1 MSYCYSNDG
10 QSMRAVDPDY
20 QSQPGEV
27 VFDHYATDSELDAA
41 FPGRV
46 GLRLINLRTSRL
58 GDINAH
64 AAKLL
69 ATLSANYPEGEV
81 QSWSQQTKEA
91 DALAA
96 NPDAPTPLLSAIATA
111 RGLSVGD
118 LAMRV
123 HTKANAY
130 ARASGQI
137 IGQRQAM
144 EDALLAID
152 LSAKDAVA
160 QMEAVQWPTA

>member
-69 ATLSANYPEGEV
+69 ATLSANYLKGRCKAGVSRLRKPTRWLLIPMRPRRYCRL
-81 QSWSQQTKEA
+81 SPPR
-91 DALAA
+91 AA
-96 NPDAPTPLLSAIATA
+96 
-111 RGLSVGD
+111 
-118 LAMRV
+118 
-123 HTKANAY
+123 
-130 ARASGQI
+130 
-137 IGQRQAM
+137 
-144 EDALLAID
+144 
-152 LSAKDAVA
+152 
-160 QMEAVQWPTA
+160 

>member
-111 RGLSVGD
+111 RGLSVGIWPCGCTPRQM
-118 LAMRV
+118 LTRAPV
-123 HTKANAY
+123 AKSSVS
-130 ARASGQI
+130 AR
-137 IGQRQAM
+137 RWRM
-144 EDALLAID
+144 HCW
-152 LSAKDAVA
+152 LSI
-160 QMEAVQWPTA
+160 